1 MNGLKRHLG
10 TLVTVALLTGALAV
24 PARALDPAFS
34 NDQSGATRTI
44 RIAALLLA
52 SAQWENSEPC
62 AIPVLA
68 GTAGTQVTA
77 EYVPSTWDLVN
88 PLAMPYVTQELSN
101 LWDPKYN
108 GPVTFDGLTA
118 DIVNDKTGDP
128 AQNDAQYNSVGNPG
142 GPNTY
147 HSHAFPMVLREFGPG
162 GSELPLPDV
171 GQPLPRNHPAYWEVP
186 LTPRTVEQ
194 LANFDVVLLNLQR
207 NIRFTP
213 EELDLLREFL
223 DLGGTL
229 FLDNSHGLR
238 IMVEDDDKTT
248 LPNANE
254 FLLPVQFVDGFPY
267 SGAGPTRSGDP
278 TGDYPLNSGQVTTIP
293 DAWVAAAPNHPLL
306 NAVHPIAGEEIAQ
319 LGDVRAADHLILNRG
334 SGVYLAETILRVNFT
349 NNWTDDADGNKEPAL
364 AVVRMGAGKLILSGI
379 DMMEDVHKIGRQAL
393 GGDVTAPDDAWLP
406 DLKFMVNML
415 AWQGS
420 FGGNRRGGPSN
431 RGVTANAAPITLT
444 PRYVWNSPDG
454 GVDPA
459 NLYDGTI
466 EIGGLTDLESSLDVG
481 LREPLCVA
489 NGLVYIQ
496 YESGGEYYIIA
507 LDTDPTVDRDGD
519 GRADDGWPDYGVGAP
534 FDVIWISEP
543 LGGPIAGATVVSIT
557 SDSPDD
563 RGTKDVLIYTQH
575 RGDEVRLGTLVAGA
589 VGADFDNLR
598 LGDPFFNWVGHA
610 PAGADD
616 GFVTL
621 PAVGSTPQYVGA
633 PVVYGDTV
641 YVTVSYGVPGLDPA
655 QPAGWTRV
663 YAVHLVP
670 DPAATPAVVSGQ
682 LKWMY
687 PDVSRAGE
695 NVPAAVTAVLGGSPS
710 AGAWLLADTLK
721 QVDIEILR
729 QAGWGPDDEPIFET
743 LEGHGMPDS
752 QLELADSTRLTSTV
766 GLITDQRTG
775 LTAPTVFIARA
786 NGDVW
791 AVSADDSALG
801 WRLPGEVFL
810 ADAAAN
816 PFTVTIAGTLLPPA
830 EVEWRHI
837 KNMTGQV
844 IATEVRVVGDG
855 ITKYREAAFFA
866 PVMLSFYTTVDD
878 PDDPDVRIAGV
889 LTHIREKV
897 YPRHRL
903 LRGNRDSGSIGVDPD
918 EGFIV
923 RPRSE
928 VTEWQA
934 HSYGAPMLVDS
945 NTVVATTSALWS
957 EHTTTD
963 PPADGVA
970 VPTRGALASGQ
981 VTFYN
986 AGTDALA
993 GNQDNPNNFN
1003 TIRWVFNP
1011 DPLMNGDTRFSSYG
1025 SPVKYGNS
1033 VVVAGRLHGP
1043 DWAPRGGAVIAID
1056 PNPSFSMYLGELDP
1070 TKRYYLV
1077 THNPAGFTGDNS
1089 LVSYTG
1095 PSQVNAAA
1103 IAQYG
1108 ALSVIDPNQY
1118 QLDFTAGTISL
1129 VPDRAHQSVPA
1140 MQNVHTSD
1148 FNTPLYG
1155 RPLWLVADVNG
1166 NGRADEG
1173 VATPVYFPVPVR
1185 WAVLPHGSFLPVD
1198 GAPFDVA
1205 GNALNLSVQYADGS
1219 TPGPAITRVAERP
1232 QVVYFDPAADEGGRT
1247 VLTDVEVGGYVTVG
1261 GSTNWTTR
1269 TMSFRQRIGE
1279 ALPPMSFSPVVGGDK
1294 IYLSGTA
1301 VGTVGTPALET
1312 TTDGA
1317 YPTGLIAL
1325 RYGQEQEVVDV
1336 AWLRPDTVTGWTN
1349 APSSAVDAS
1358 YVRGTA
1364 VPADDGV
1371 FVSYALRQGTNVL
1384 HALYSIGGT
1393 QLLVTES
1400 QRLSKLDLD
1409 GAVRWQLT
1417 GVRVRNGAERA
1428 TQQVQYNPSLREML
1442 TSVFNR
1448 PSRAYNLPGNQVLI
1462 VDTGN
1467 DRVVQAASTG
1477 NAVWPF
1483 DTRGATGLQYFGLR
1497 NFGLSRP
1504 SDAKRAR
1511 MVIDAL
1517 GPETRDLTV
1526 IADRGNRRVL
1536 LVSSHERGHG
1546 GGTQTYYDA
1555 LTGQPTDD
1563 AGGWGIP
1570 LTAPQVYDPV
1580 GRQWVELPY
1589 AEVQLWNPGTTPAE
1603 PTWDGEPGNTD
1614 DPLDTYVVA
1623 RVDGYDQLF
1632 NIDLFPGHDGVL
1644 DADDDGVADG
1654 VRLNLDSMRD
1664 RWAKDYVFRGLKGF
1678 QRFKVGERMF
1688 LAVIAA
1694 GPQGGSQVMVYEF
1707 SPTEI
1712 TAATAGIPGT
1722 HLAWPAGMTGPW
1734 TFDRE
1739 DYEATVYDAADAGT
1753 DSYYAR
1759 AGVSLQ
1765 QREIWWAEGAKGW
1778 NPTAVGRLQSDNML
1792 TIVNGASNSVNQMA
1806 SNSEVLLVR
1815 FDPANL
1821 GIKRV
1826 ETMLPDLSTT
1836 STYPASQE
1844 ATRRRPS
1851 TGSYPVSS
1859 PVYAG
1864 Q

>member
-1 MNGLKRHLG
+1 M
-10 TLVTVALLTGALAV
+10 
-24 PARALDPAFS
+24 
-34 NDQSGATRTI
+34 
-44 RIAALLLA
+44 
-52 SAQWENSEPC
+52 
-62 AIPVLA
+62 
-68 GTAGTQVTA
+68 
-77 EYVPSTWDLVN
+77 
-88 PLAMPYVTQELSN
+88 
-101 LWDPKYN
+101 
-108 GPVTFDGLTA
+108 
-118 DIVNDKTGDP
+118 
-128 AQNDAQYNSVGNPG
+128 
-142 GPNTY
+142 
-147 HSHAFPMVLREFGPG
+147 
-162 GSELPLPDV
+162 
-171 GQPLPRNHPAYWEVP
+171 
-186 LTPRTVEQ
+186 
-194 LANFDVVLLNLQR
+194 
-207 NIRFTP
+207 
-213 EELDLLREFL
+213 
-223 DLGGTL
+223 
-229 FLDNSHGLR
+229 
-238 IMVEDDDKTT
+238 
-248 LPNANE
+248 
-254 FLLPVQFVDGFPY
+254 
-267 SGAGPTRSGDP
+267 
-278 TGDYPLNSGQVTTIP
+278 
-293 DAWVAAAPNHPLL
+293 
-306 NAVHPIAGEEIAQ
+306 
-319 LGDVRAADHLILNRG
+319 
-334 SGVYLAETILRVNFT
+334 
-349 NNWTDDADGNKEPAL
+349 
-364 AVVRMGAGKLILSGI
+364 
-379 DMMEDVHKIGRQAL
+379 
-393 GGDVTAPDDAWLP
+393 
-406 DLKFMVNML
+406 
-415 AWQGS
+415 
-420 FGGNRRGGPSN
+420 
-431 RGVTANAAPITLT
+431 
-444 PRYVWNSPDG
+444 
-454 GVDPA
+454 
-459 NLYDGTI
+459 
-466 EIGGLTDLESSLDVG
+466 
-481 LREPLCVA
+481 
-489 NGLVYIQ
+489 
-496 YESGGEYYIIA
+496 
-507 LDTDPTVDRDGD
+507 
-519 GRADDGWPDYGVGAP
+519 
-534 FDVIWISEP
+534 
-543 LGGPIAGATVVSIT
+543 
-557 SDSPDD
+557 
-563 RGTKDVLIYTQH
+563 
-575 RGDEVRLGTLVAGA
+575 
-589 VGADFDNLR
+589 
-598 LGDPFFNWVGHA
+598 
-610 PAGADD
+610 
-616 GFVTL
+616 
-621 PAVGSTPQYVGA
+621 
-633 PVVYGDTV
+633 
-641 YVTVSYGVPGLDPA
+641 
-655 QPAGWTRV
+655 
-663 YAVHLVP
+663 
-670 DPAATPAVVSGQ
+670 
-682 LKWMY
+682 
-687 PDVSRAGE
+687 
-695 NVPAAVTAVLGGSPS
+695 
-710 AGAWLLADTLK
+710 
-721 QVDIEILR
+721 
-729 QAGWGPDDEPIFET
+729 
-743 LEGHGMPDS
+743 
-752 QLELADSTRLTSTV
+752 
-766 GLITDQRTG
+766 
-775 LTAPTVFIARA
+775 
-786 NGDVW
+786 
-791 AVSADDSALG
+791 
-801 WRLPGEVFL
+801 
-810 ADAAAN
+810 
-816 PFTVTIAGTLLPPA
+816 
-830 EVEWRHI
+830 
-837 KNMTGQV
+837 
-844 IATEVRVVGDG
+844 
-855 ITKYREAAFFA
+855 
-866 PVMLSFYTTVDD
+866 
-878 PDDPDVRIAGV
+878 
-889 LTHIREKV
+889 
-897 YPRHRL
+897 
-903 LRGNRDSGSIGVDPD
+903 
-918 EGFIV
+918 
-923 RPRSE
+923 
-928 VTEWQA
+928 
-934 HSYGAPMLVDS
+934 
-945 NTVVATTSALWS
+945 
-957 EHTTTD
+957 
-963 PPADGVA
+963 
-970 VPTRGALASGQ
+970 
-981 VTFYN
+981 
-986 AGTDALA
+986 
-993 GNQDNPNNFN
+993 
-1003 TIRWVFNP
+1003 
-1011 DPLMNGDTRFSSYG
+1011 
-1025 SPVKYGNS
+1025 
-1033 VVVAGRLHGP
+1033 VAGRLHGP